1 MQTIDAARFAR
12 MAETALKR
20 LKDRSSEI
28 NALNVFP
35 VPDGDTGTNMTLTL
49 EAGVTEL
56 QRAAEAHLGRALT
69 AFSRGLLMGARGNSG
84 VILSQLFC
92 GFAQACQDR
101 VDLDAFGLAQALE
114 AGVQTAYQAVLEPV
128 EGTVLTV
135 AREAASRAMAIAPGA
150 DSVVAVMAEALE
162 AARAALRQTPELLP
176 TLKRVGVVDAGGQ
189 GLVCVYE
196 GFLDALRGEG
206 ARVQAEALSKAGA
219 GAPTPADV
227 PVSPRPA
234 QAHFRTE
241 EIAYGYCTE
250 VLIALDPA
258 KASAFRE
265 DAFRQALSP
274 YGDSL
279 LVVADEKLVKV
290 HLHTETPGTVLNLA
304 QAYGELLRVK
314 IENMREQ
321 HAHLLREANVA
332 PSADRAGDPAE
343 PGATD
348 KAYGIVAVAA
358 GEGIARLF
366 RGLGVDVVVEGG
378 QTMNPSAAAIAEAI
392 RRTGAR
398 QVIVL
403 PNNGNVVLAAQ
414 QAATLVDVPTV
425 VVATRSI
432 PQGLAAMVAFDPD
445 RSLDEN
451 RTAMLD
457 AAAAVKTG
465 LVTTAVRDSV
475 SGGVAIRQGD
485 YLGIAEGS
493 IVAAGS
499 ELLSIVRRL
508 MEALI
513 DPDASLVTVLAG
525 AGVDDQTVEDVV
537 SAIAAAWPELEVEAH
552 RGGQPVYSFIFSVE

>member
-1 MQTIDAARFAR
+1 MDVSAY
-12 MAETALKR
+12 
-20 LKDRSSEI
+20 
-28 NALNVFP
+28 VFP

-56 QRAAEAHLGRALT
+56 QRAAEAHLGRALA

-101 VDLDAFGLAQALE
+101 VDLDAFGLAQ
-114 AGVQTAYQAVLEPV
+114 
-128 EGTVLTV
+128 
-135 AREAASRAMAIAPGA
+135 
-150 DSVVAVMAEALE
+150 ALE

-206 ARVQAEALSKAGA
+206 ARVQAEALSRAGA

-227 PVSPRPA
+227 PASPRPA

-321 HAHLLREANVA
+321 VWGRCRRGGRADDEPIRRGDCGSH
-332 PSADRAGDPAE
+332 SADGRPAGD
-343 PGATD
+343 
-348 KAYGIVAVAA
+348 
-358 GEGIARLF
+358 R
-366 RGLGVDVVVEGG
+366 
-378 QTMNPSAAAIAEAI
+378 
-392 RRTGAR
+392 
-398 QVIVL
+398 
-403 PNNGNVVLAAQ
+403 AAQ
-414 QAATLVDVPTV
+414 QRERRAGRPAGGDAGGRADGRRGHPVDP
-425 VVATRSI
+425 
-432 PQGLAAMVAFDPD
+432 PMPGGDGGL
-445 RSLDEN
+445 
-451 RTAMLD
+451 
-457 AAAAVKTG
+457 
-465 LVTTAVRDSV
+465 
-475 SGGVAIRQGD
+475 
-485 YLGIAEGS
+485 
-493 IVAAGS
+493 
-499 ELLSIVRRL
+499 
-508 MEALI
+508 
-513 DPDASLVTVLAG
+513 
-525 AGVDDQTVEDVV
+525 
-537 SAIAAAWPELEVEAH
+537 
-552 RGGQPVYSFIFSVE
+552 